1 MKGTVSGATT
11 GATIGS
17 MILPGIGTAA
27 GGVIGGFIGGIGDW
41 LGGQAGEEKLNLLEQ
56 QEASTQKALQDT
68 FKLASQRRTLILD
81 DLTKQKT
88 QLSKGIS
95 TSLEDTV
102 KADNVAVDS
111 TGLRSGAIE
120 HQAKERNIRIREKG
134 DYDLDTLM
142 DTVGTKLM
150 SVDEWAGGREGAL
163 KTELHKIAEGK
174 KAAAAQST
182 WWNPFD

>member
-56 QEASTQKALQDT
+56 QEASTQKAIEDTLQ
-68 FKLASQRRTLILD
+68 LASQRKGLILD
-81 DLTKQKT
+81 DLTKQKA
-88 QLSKGIS
+88 QISKGIS

-102 KADNVAVDS
+102 SAYNTAMQS

-120 HQAKERNIRIREKG
+120 QQAAEQTTRVREKG
-134 DYDLDTLM
+134 AYDMQNLM
-142 DTVGTKLM
+142 DNLGGKLM
-150 SVDEWAGGREGAL
+150 SIDEWAGGREGQL
-163 KTELHKIAEGK
+163 KTELHKIAQGK
-174 KAAAAQST
+174 KQAAAQST
-182 WWNPFD
+182 WLNPFD